1 MARGSGI
8 GADDGLL
15 IAGPMNLA
23 VDREHRDGNF
33 QHNGVHVEAGHCIG
47 SVVVGV
53 IGVLRCRQHTANS
66 HAKVGGLEAAAQS
79 IKEGTTNVPGK
90 TASAM
95 AKSANTWLNRDWET

>member
-1 MARGSGI
+1 
-8 GADDGLL
+8 
-15 IAGPMNLA
+15 MNLA

-66 HAKVGGLEAAAQS
+66 HAEVEGIEGRAQIDEEWIIHS
-79 IKEGTTNVPGK
+79 SGENAYA
-90 TASAM
+90 TA
-95 AKSANTWLNRDWET
+95 